1 MAPVTIQRRPGDDGR
16 ASRPYGTDATRAS
29 MSSERTTSVT
39 RLQHATRIGLLMA
52 ASAAL
57 LGWVVRHSEPTFADG
72 LRYIRQA
79 EQIERGGWRDG
90 LLNGVDHPLHP
101 LAIFATHRLI
111 GGTDPASWQR
121 AAFVLS
127 FTCVVILVI
136 PVYLLSLELF
146 GAPSAWVACL
156 FVTINP
162 IVDDIIVNVLSE
174 STFLLWWAFG
184 LWCGIR
190 FLRDG
195 RFLWLPPAICLGGLA
210 YFTRPEGM
218 LLPAALAAALLIS
231 PLFRVTRIEWPRWW
245 RALAFMAAGPVIVI
259 GPYMVIKGGVGTKPG
274 IARVLGLAPQ
284 AQPLGLE
291 RGKPSPPGQSTY
303 RTYRL
308 ATIRMIKA
316 FRVGVTAP
324 LFPFA
329 LFGLGLA
336 TRLPGRARASLFLS
350 IMLAASAVA
359 LVRLHATGGYCTARH
374 GLIPG
379 MLLTLSSAY
388 ALTWLFR
395 KISIP
400 GRWLGRARGDLR
412 MGLVCRTI
420 AVAVLMIMVLKIQ
433 DLGPL
438 NPGPFSVYHATS
450 DWLTCN
456 TRSGER
462 VLDLTGWPLY
472 FSALRG
478 YNFANVYEA
487 PADPATRWIVV
498 RQPHVEGHWYYSQA
512 IRELIG
518 GRAPVAQVPP
528 RATPNQVQILIYDR
542 RAPLP
547 QMAASTNLPDT
558 ATRGRQVE

>member
-1 MAPVTIQRRPGDDGR
+1 
-16 ASRPYGTDATRAS
+16 
-29 MSSERTTSVT
+29 
-39 RLQHATRIGLLMA
+39 MA
-52 ASAAL
+52 AAAAL

-79 EQIERGGWRDG
+79 EQIDRGGWRDG
-90 LLNGVDHPLHP
+90 LLRGVDHPLHP
-101 LAIFATHRLI
+101 LGIVVTHRLI
-111 GGTDPASWQR
+111 GGLDPASWQR

-127 FTCVVILVI
+127 FACIVVLVI

-146 GAPSAWVACL
+146 GAQSAWVACL
-156 FVTINP
+156 LVTVNP
-162 IVDDIIVNVLSE
+162 IVDDIVVNVLSE

-184 LWCGIR
+184 LWCGVR
-190 FLRDG
+190 FLRNG

-210 YFTRPEGM
+210 YLTRPEGM
-218 LLPAALAAALLIS
+218 LLPAALAAAVLIS

-245 RALAFMAAGPVIVI
+245 RALAFMVAGPAILV
-259 GPYMVIKGGVGTKPG
+259 GPYMAFKGGVGTKPG

-291 RGKPSPPGQSTY
+291 RGKPIPPGQSTY
-303 RTYRL
+303 RTYHL

-316 FRVGVTAP
+316 FRVGATAP

-329 LFGLGLA
+329 LFGLVLA
-336 TRLPGRARASLFLS
+336 TRLPARARAGLFLL
-350 IMLAASAVA
+350 IILAASAVA

-388 ALTWLFR
+388 AITWLLT
-395 KISIP
+395 KISTP
-400 GRWLGRARGDLR
+400 GRWLGRVGDDR
-412 MGLVCRTI
+412 RVGPVSRAI
-420 AVAVLMIMVLKIQ
+420 VVGALMIMVLKIQ

-438 NPGPFSVYHATS
+438 NPGPYAVYHATS
-450 DWLTCN
+450 AWLTRN
-456 TRSGER
+456 ARSGER

-472 FSALRG
+472 FSDLRG

-498 RQPHVEGHWYYSQA
+498 RQPHVQGHWYYSQV

-542 RAPLP
+542 QAPLP
-547 QMAASTNLPDT
+547 QMAAATNRT
-558 ATRGRQVE
+558 GGAIIGR